1 MYELVSALI
10 LIVELSAIALFIY
23 TIYKLIWYFIK
34 MVRLMTKLKKPDG
47 SVKFKSSMLDIML
60 HRKREFDLI
69 VDKRDVSY
77 KVWILSFISTHSRWN
92 IEKDRDRYHAEARR
106 KNHIFYK
113 TYKHSEASEYAV
125 EVNRESR
132 FQRIELPLTQESDP
146 NIRKILL
153 IYPTPQKLTYTYTKL
168 EYLKSGSTIEGYEIV
183 YIEDL
188 LCLI

>member
-1 MYELVSALI
+1 
-10 LIVELSAIALFIY
+10 
-23 TIYKLIWYFIK
+23 
-34 MVRLMTKLKKPDG
+34 MVRLMTKLKKLDG

-188 LCLI
+188 LSLI